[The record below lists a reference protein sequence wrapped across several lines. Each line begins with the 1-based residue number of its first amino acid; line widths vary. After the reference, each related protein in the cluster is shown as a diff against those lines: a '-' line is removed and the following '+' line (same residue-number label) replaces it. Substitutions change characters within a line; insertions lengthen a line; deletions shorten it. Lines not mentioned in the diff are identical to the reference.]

1 MTGQLQF
8 CRSLKSG
15 ADQLDNNLSLTF
27 ESVRELIKKPASE
40 AWAEQRS
47 IRELLSSDQ
56 IGLGVLEMI
65 MLSDAPHEIR
75 NAVLKNPN
83 VNDEIISFFA
93 REISQSYDRHKSRD
107 VWSAFSRLHGS
118 ELVKSDYPYLEKL
131 TSPPSSTALAMHLF
145 RKGEEIVSDL
155 WYDLASMG
163 LVTLWYWHDEET
175 NGDVLGPFN
184 SKIFE
189 ECELESPTLAVLS
202 PGYWSQYWIH
212 IEAPVAYV
220 GQFEAQIINGRE
232 EDEILADIWR
242 TNWDDERDEDAEI
255 EAWAFGIGAGHL
267 QLLDKS
273 TYEQRLSGYL
283 AEMTNWLEN
292 KVSVGSTRPEISGT
306 RYSALSPNE
315 QRSFASLLS
324 LSQRNYMVS
333 NYRLAEHIG
342 KLLIIHPDTHPSA
355 KEILL
360 SSSIPNLNKIRA

>member
-1 MTGQLQF
+1 M
-8 CRSLKSG
+8 KSG
-15 ADQLDNNLSLTF
+15 ADQLDNNLPLTF

-40 AWAEQRS
+40 AWAEASS

-65 MLSDAPHEIR
+65 MLSDAPDKIR
-75 NAVLKNPN
+75 YAVLENPN

-93 REISQSYDRHKSRD
+93 GEISQSYDRHKSRD

-131 TSPPSSTALAMHLF
+131 TSPPSSTALARHLL

-163 LVTLWYWHDEET
+163 LVTLMYWRDEID
-175 NGDVLGPFN
+175 GDVMGPLN

-189 ECELESPTLAVLS
+189 ECDRGGPTLAVLS
-202 PGYWSQYWIH
+202 PGYRSQDWIR
-212 IEAPVAYV
+212 IEEPVAYV
-220 GQFEAQIINGRE
+220 GQFEAGIINGRE
-232 EDEILADIWR
+232 EDEILADIWSA
-242 TNWDDERDEDAEI
+242 NCDVWQAEYAEI

-267 QLLDKS
+267 ELLDKS
-273 TYEQRLSGYL
+273 TYEQSLSWYL
-283 AEMTNWLEN
+283 EETTNWLEN
-292 KVSVGSTRPEISGT
+292 KVSVGSTRPAISGT
-306 RYSALSPNE
+306 RYRDLSPTE

-342 KLLIIHPDTHPSA
+342 KLLILHPDTHPSA

-360 SSSIPNLNKIRA
+360 SSSIPNLNKILP